1 VFAVVVEGMRRA
13 CFDDSVEIG
22 RSTRN
27 DLVLP
32 HPDVSR
38 HHAKIIVE
46 GPDRFVLTDH
56 KSSHGT
62 WIDGVRIVE
71 HPLRANDRIQI
82 GPFVLV
88 IERGAAPD
96 FVEQRLLAAITESQ
110 DATSRLVYADWLEE
124 QGQQARAEFLRLQ
137 EHLVTSPRDMGAAVR
152 LRQLAASIELGWRHA
167 VARPVIEGCD
177 RRMSFRCPKEWGSL
191 APTDRQDVRH
201 CAACNQDVYYAAT
214 VDIARRYVAANRCV
228 AVDIIP
234 RREAGDLETIMMGMV
249 AEPGH

>member
-1 VFAVVVEGMRRA
+1 VFAIVVEGLRRA
-13 CFDDSVEIG
+13 CFDDSVGIG
-22 RSTRN
+22 RSTLN

-38 HHAKIIVE
+38 QHAKLVVE
-46 GPDRFVLTDH
+46 GPDRFVLIDR
-56 KSSHGT
+56 KSTHGT
-62 WIDGVRIVE
+62 WSDGVRIVE

-82 GPFVLV
+82 GPFVLA
-88 IERGAAPD
+88 IARGAAPD
-96 FVEQRLLAAITESQ
+96 FVEQRLIDAITERQ

-124 QGQQARAEFLRLQ
+124 QGQQPRAEFLRLQ
-137 EHLVTSPRDMGAAVR
+137 EHLVTSPCDIVAAAR
-152 LRQLAASIELGWRHA
+152 LRLLAASIELGWRHA

-191 APTDRQDVRH
+191 TPTDRQDVRH
-201 CAACNQDVYYAAT
+201 CAVCNQDVYYAAT
-214 VDIARRYVAANRCV
+214 VDLARRCVARNRCV